1 MDMKNVNDFEIIDS
15 VLAGNHSD
23 FRFLIDRYKNKA
35 FGMLRRMLRND
46 EDAEEVLQDCFLKAY
61 KNLPGF
67 NRKSKFS
74 TWFFRIVYN
83 TALNRIG
90 SAARKHE
97 KERTD
102 IESLDNVYFTG
113 QTDSGELSEKKEI
126 LNKVI
131 NQLPPKYSAVVTL
144 FYLEEQSIEEIA
156 GIMNMTESNIKVML
170 FRARKSLKD
179 FILQNKLEG
188 ELR

>member
-1 MDMKNVNDFEIIDS
+1 MKNVNDFEIIDS
-15 VLAGNHSD
+15 VIAGNHSD
-23 FRFLIDRYKNKA
+23 YRFLIDRYKNKA

-46 EDAEEVLQDCFLKAY
+46 ADAEEVLQDCFLKAY
-61 KNLPGF
+61 KNLSGF

-83 TALNRIG
+83 TALNRIN
-90 SAARKHE
+90 SAARKQE

-102 IESLDNVYFTG
+102 LESLDNFHF
-113 QTDSGELSEKKEI
+113 GEQDNLSELEEKKELI
-126 LNKVI
+126 TKLV
-131 NQLPPKYSAVVTL
+131 NQLPLKYSAVVTL
-144 FYLEEQSIEEIA
+144 FYLEEQTIEEIA
-156 GIMNMTESNIKVML
+156 GIMNMTESNVKVML

-179 FILQNKLEG
+179 YITQNNLEG